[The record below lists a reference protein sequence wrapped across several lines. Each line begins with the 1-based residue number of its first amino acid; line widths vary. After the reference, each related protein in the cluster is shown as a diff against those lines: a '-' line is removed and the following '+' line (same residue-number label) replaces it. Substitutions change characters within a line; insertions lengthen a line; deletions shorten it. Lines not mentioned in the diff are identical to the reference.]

1 MWAQIRTQRGAQR
14 REPCFHTKGVILSKC
29 YDQDANA
36 RFRRDEKAASDVT
49 NHDVSPRWSLV
60 YKESIMSKRLTN
72 REKLLSK
79 LNNLSES
86 EIGEILKY
94 TLALERTHER
104 PSERIGE
111 RIGYGDGITEAIP
124 QTEDELLIMLSAA
137 RENRRA
143 RQVFEWESVRRKVE
157 GKGSVH
163 WRR

>member
-1 MWAQIRTQRGAQR
+1 
-14 REPCFHTKGVILSKC
+14 
-29 YDQDANA
+29 
-36 RFRRDEKAASDVT
+36 
-49 NHDVSPRWSLV
+49 
-60 YKESIMSKRLTN
+60 MSKRLTN

-79 LNNLSES
+79 LNNLSEN

-94 TLALERTHER
+94 AMALERSTER
-104 PSERIGE
+104 ALERV
-111 RIGYGDGITEAIP
+111 GYGDGVAEAIP
-124 QTEDELLIMLSAA
+124 QTSEDELLIMLSSA

>member
-1 MWAQIRTQRGAQR
+1 
-14 REPCFHTKGVILSKC
+14 
-29 YDQDANA
+29 
-36 RFRRDEKAASDVT
+36 
-49 NHDVSPRWSLV
+49 
-60 YKESIMSKRLTN
+60 MSKRLTN

-94 TLALERTHER
+94 ALALERTPEK
-104 PSERIGE
+104 
-111 RIGYGDGITEAIP
+111 IGYGDSVTEAIP

>member
-1 MWAQIRTQRGAQR
+1 
-14 REPCFHTKGVILSKC
+14 
-29 YDQDANA
+29 
-36 RFRRDEKAASDVT
+36 
-49 NHDVSPRWSLV
+49 
-60 YKESIMSKRLTN
+60 MSRRLTN

-79 LNNLSES
+79 LNNFSEN

-94 TLALERTHER
+94 AQTLEKTLERRLER
-104 PSERIGE
+104 PPERSPE
-111 RIGYGDGITEAIP
+111 RIGYGDGVTEAIP

-157 GKGSVH
+157 GKGSVN

>member
-1 MWAQIRTQRGAQR
+1 
-14 REPCFHTKGVILSKC
+14 
-29 YDQDANA
+29 
-36 RFRRDEKAASDVT
+36 
-49 NHDVSPRWSLV
+49 
-60 YKESIMSKRLTN
+60 MSKRLTN

-79 LNNLSES
+79 LNNFSEN

-94 TLALERTHER
+94 ALTLERPLER
-104 PSERIGE
+104 PSERIG
-111 RIGYGDGITEAIP
+111 YGDSVTEAIP

-143 RQVFEWESVRRKVE
+143 CQVFEWESVRRKVE